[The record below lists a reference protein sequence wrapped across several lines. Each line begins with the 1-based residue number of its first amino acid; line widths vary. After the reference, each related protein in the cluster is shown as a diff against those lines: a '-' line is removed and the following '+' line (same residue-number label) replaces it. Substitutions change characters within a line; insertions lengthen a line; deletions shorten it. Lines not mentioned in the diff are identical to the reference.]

1 MTENKQEGFD
11 LGLSDEEK
19 ADLENMISDFSADRS
34 DQPASAADIDLQ
46 DKVDELHKKF
56 SQMGEIVLK
65 INKRMDAFYE
75 IIQLIHQKSEIMNK
89 RIDMLIESTPS
100 LSKQHKKV
108 IQTKGSKLD
117 FSKGDILVTRGAKI
131 EYSERVP

>member
-34 DQPASAADIDLQ
+34 DQPASATGVDLQ
-46 DKVDELHKKF
+46 DKVDELHKKI

-89 RIDMLIESTPS
+89 RIDVLIESTPS
-100 LSKQHKKV
+100 LPKQHREK
-108 IQTKGSKLD
+108 Q
-117 FSKGDILVTRGAKI
+117 
-131 EYSERVP
+131 

>member
-1 MTENKQEGFD
+1 MAEKKQDGFD

-19 ADLENMISDFSADRS
+19 ADLENMISDFNADRS
-34 DQPASAADIDLQ
+34 EEPPSAPDIGRQ
-46 DKVDELHKKF
+46 DNVNDLHKKF

-89 RIDMLIESTPS
+89 RIDMLIDANPS
-100 LSKQHKKV
+100 LKKYHHK
-108 IQTKGSKLD
+108 
-117 FSKGDILVTRGAKI
+117 
-131 EYSERVP
+131 

>member
-1 MTENKQEGFD
+1 MTEKKQDGFD

-34 DQPASAADIDLQ
+34 DQPASARDFNYQ
-46 DKVDELHKKF
+46 DRTDELHKKF

-75 IIQLIHQKSEIMNK
+75 IVQLIHQKSEIMNK
-89 RIDMLIESTPS
+89 RIDMLIESNPS
-100 LSKQHKKV
+100 LSKKHRQK
-108 IQTKGSKLD
+108 
-117 FSKGDILVTRGAKI
+117 
-131 EYSERVP
+131 

>member
-1 MTENKQEGFD
+1 MTEKKQEGFD

-19 ADLENMISDFSADRS
+19 ADLESMISDFSADRS
-34 DQPASAADIDLQ
+34 TQPALTPETDLQ
-46 DKVDELHKKF
+46 GKVDELHKIF

-100 LSKQHKKV
+100 LPKQHRQK
-108 IQTKGSKLD
+108 
-117 FSKGDILVTRGAKI
+117 
-131 EYSERVP
+131 